1 MTELVSVESVT
12 RTAVAAGRYN
22 GARSRSRS
30 SLVMQIIAT
39 PIPLLSKRFELKGP
53 QREVGKT
60 MAALTSYSPHRLGRN
75 YSTSLSTDL
84 AHKPGHRLGSKCF
97 RITFATTLRLREIA
111 PMTSLRITK

>member
-1 MTELVSVESVT
+1 
-12 RTAVAAGRYN
+12 
-22 GARSRSRS
+22 
-30 SLVMQIIAT
+30 MQIIAT

-111 PMTSLRITK
+111 PMTSLRITKWNQFLKNVGIVALVVPKREPFK